1 MKPNKVI
8 VCLGNPGSKYKDS
21 RHNVGYMVLEVLA
34 ARHAFGKPTNQF
46 HADCL
51 DVVIAGQN
59 VLLMRPTTFMNLSGL
74 SVSEVVRFYKLDPK
88 TDIFV
93 VCDDLDLPVAKIRIR
108 ESAGSG
114 GQKGLKDIIAKL
126 GTQDFARARIGI
138 GRPSSTDQVVD
149 FVLTQFRKD
158 ERVDVEIAIKN
169 VADAAQ
175 IWVENGCAEAMNRF
189 NVDDKKKRKK
199 GEDL

>member
-1 MKPNKVI
+1 MKPSKVI
-8 VCLGNPGSKYKDS
+8 VGLGNPGSKYKDT
-21 RHNVGYMVLEVLA
+21 RHNVGYMVLAELA
-34 ARHAFGKPTNQF
+34 ARHASGKPVNQF
-46 HADCL
+46 HAECL
-51 DVVIAGQN
+51 DVKIAGQN
-59 VLLMRPTTFMNLSGL
+59 VLLMIPTTFMNLSGV
-74 SVSEVVRFYKLDPK
+74 SVSEVVRFYKLNPK

-114 GQKGLKDIIAKL
+114 GQKGLKDVIARL

-158 ERVDVEIAIKN
+158 ERADVEIAVKN

-175 IWVENGCAEAMNRF
+175 IWVERGCAEAMNRF
-189 NVDDKKKRKK
+189 NVDDKKKRVK

>member
-8 VCLGNPGSKYKDS
+8 VGLGNPGSKYKDS

-88 TDIFV
+88 ADIFV